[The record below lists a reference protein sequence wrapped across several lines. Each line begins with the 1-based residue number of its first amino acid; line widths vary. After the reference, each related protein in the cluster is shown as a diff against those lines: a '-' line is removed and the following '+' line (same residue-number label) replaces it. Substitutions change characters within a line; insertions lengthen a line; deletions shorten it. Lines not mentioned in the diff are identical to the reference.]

1 MRVPADVKS
10 AEVLP
15 LCSVLDI
22 QKHPAPLISL
32 IAKKKRIQAAA
43 KIARWQMTSGMKIL
57 VLEDE
62 PLIAMDLEDL
72 LTSKG
77 FMVVGPFFTA
87 AAASDGLDQGKPQ
100 AALLDIHLMNE
111 TSFDLARELKRRGM
125 PFAFMTGLVAPNLLP
140 TDLLGSPIILK
151 PYNEKEL
158 LAFLAAAPTG

>member
-1 MRVPADVKS
+1 
-10 AEVLP
+10 
-15 LCSVLDI
+15 
-22 QKHPAPLISL
+22 
-32 IAKKKRIQAAA
+32 
-43 KIARWQMTSGMKIL
+43 MTGGMKIL

-77 FMVVGPFFTA
+77 FMVIGPFFTA
-87 AAASDGLDQGKPQ
+87 AAASDGLDQGSPQ

-158 LAFLAAAPTG
+158 LAFLSAAPTG